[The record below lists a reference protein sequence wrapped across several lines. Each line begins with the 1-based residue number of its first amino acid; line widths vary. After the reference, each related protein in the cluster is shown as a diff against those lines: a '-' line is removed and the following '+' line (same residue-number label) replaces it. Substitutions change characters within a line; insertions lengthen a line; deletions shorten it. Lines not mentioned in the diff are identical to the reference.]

1 VKSSEN
7 MKNMNQKITA
17 TLVVFLALTSIMFAQ
32 NPRVNVDQDPQIE
45 KLLDFKKDTRTVE
58 TFKIQIFSGDRSGAE
73 RVKNNFSNL
82 FNDLPVS
89 MEFNT
94 PNYKIWVGNFTN
106 RLEAERALVKIK
118 KEYTNAFIFK
128 PKVNLKS

>member
-1 VKSSEN
+1 MKKSTLNILIVLLVLLGLTTS
-7 MKNMNQKITA
+7 A
-17 TLVVFLALTSIMFAQ
+17 TAQ
-32 NPRVNVDQDPQIE
+32 NTKVKVDQDSQID
-45 KLLDFKKDTRTVE
+45 KLLEFKKDLRTVDIY
-58 TFKIQIFSGDRSGAE
+58 KIQIYSGDRSGAE
-73 RVKNNFSNL
+73 RVKNSFSSF
-82 FNDLPVS
+82 FNDIPAS

-118 KEYTNAFIFK
+118 KEYANAFIFK

>member
-1 VKSSEN
+1 MKSSEN

>member
-1 VKSSEN
+1 
-7 MKNMNQKITA
+7 MKNMNLKTLII
-17 TLVVFLALTSIMFAQ
+17 LVVLLGLATITYAQ
-32 NPRVNVDQDPQIE
+32 NPTVRVDQDPQIE
-45 KLLDFKKDTRTVE
+45 KLLDFKKDIRTVDA
-58 TFKIQIFSGDRSGAE
+58 FKIQIYSGDRSGAE
-73 RVKNNFSNL
+73 RVKNSFSSF
-82 FNDLPVS
+82 FNDIPAS

-118 KEYTNAFIFK
+118 KEYANAFIFK

>member
-1 VKSSEN
+1 
-7 MKNMNQKITA
+7 MNQKITA